1 MLEPGAASSA
11 CNHHMLILAQQMLRW
26 LIPHLPIQ
34 ASTLAAKSEPV
45 VVYYTRYGPGLNVEF
60 SELARSY

>member
-34 ASTLAAKSEPV
+34 ASTLAAKSKPV
-45 VVYYTRYGPGLNVEF
+45 VVYGPGLSAEF